1 MNELCRKLRIPA
13 LEKNIE
19 PYDVYD
25 ADEAFMAATPFCM
38 LPVTSLNGVK
48 IGNEKVGEVF
58 KRILNKWSSET
69 KVKIDQQIKNW
80 NKKTNNKKLKETNQP
95 TPYRFS

>member
-1 MNELCRKLRIPA
+1 MNS
-13 LEKNIE
+13 
-19 PYDVYD
+19 
-25 ADEAFMAATPFCM
+25 DEAFMAATPFCM

-48 IGNEKVGEVF
+48 IGNGKVGNVF
-58 KRILNKWSSET
+58 KKILKKWSSES

-80 NKKTNNKKLKETNQP
+80 NKKNNSKKQKQSSQP